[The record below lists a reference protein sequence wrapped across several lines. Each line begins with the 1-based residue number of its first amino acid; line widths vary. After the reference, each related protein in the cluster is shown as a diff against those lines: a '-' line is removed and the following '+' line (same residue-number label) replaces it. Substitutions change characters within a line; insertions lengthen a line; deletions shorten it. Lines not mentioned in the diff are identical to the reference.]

1 MKHLMISLA
10 AALALLAVSIIAF
23 IAGSGEQSA
32 VWVLAPSVAAAAT
45 LGVALFIALKRHNHD
60 AALAAAAE
68 NSAAG
73 KPVDAEVLGGAGAL
87 GESLDSL
94 VHEIQRQKGLIQGVL
109 VGLPMPYLLTDT
121 EERVTMTNRETM
133 DMLQIDKAPETQY
146 GRTLAEVFYNDPT
159 RQTAVGK
166 AIHKGEV
173 FRNLE
178 VTITGHKGGQR
189 HVLANVYPLYDLD
202 GKCIGGFC
210 LYLDMTKL
218 KEKEQEI
225 CDQNELIS
233 RAAQRA
239 TAVAEN
245 MASASDEFAAQ
256 VEETRASTEQQRA
269 STSEAASAIEQ
280 MSASIME
287 VAGNARDVTELAESS
302 RTKAGEGSAEVERT
316 QKVIQSMSKEAETL
330 MHDMV
335 GLGDQAEEI
344 GKVLG
349 VINDIADQTNLLALN
364 AAIEAARAGEAGK
377 GFAVV
382 ADEVRKLAEKT
393 MQATKEVGSV
403 VKAIQASA
411 VQSKTSTESVVSSVG
426 QGVESATTIAETFR
440 QILEMIEQTA
450 KRVSGIA
457 DAVEQQST
465 AGDQVATATHHI
477 QNAAQE
483 TASAMEESSH
493 AVVELARMAGELK
506 DIISE
511 MRDHAPE
518 ECEAV

>member
-1 MKHLMISLA
+1 MKNLIIFLA
-10 AALALLAVSIIAF
+10 AALVFIVVSAIAATAGPGGVSI
-23 IAGSGEQSA
+23 
-32 VWVLAPSVAAAAT
+32 WVLAPAVAAAAAS
-45 LGVALFIALKRHNHD
+45 VAALVMALMRNKQD

-68 NSAAG
+68 DAVAG
-73 KPVDAEVLGGAGAL
+73 KPVDADLLRSAGSLGQ
-87 GESLDSL
+87 SLDAL
-94 VHEIQRQKGLIQGVL
+94 VNEIRRQKGLVQGVL

-121 EERVTMTNRETM
+121 KERVVMTNKETM
-133 DMLQIDKAPETQY
+133 DMLQIDRAPETQH

-166 AIHKGEV
+166 AINNGEV

-189 HVLANVYPLYDLD
+189 HVLANVYPLYGLD
-202 GKCIGGFC
+202 GECIGGFC

-239 TAVAEN
+239 TAVAES

-269 STSEAASAIEQ
+269 STTEAASAIEQ

-287 VAGNARDVTELAESS
+287 VASNARDVTELAESS
-302 RTKAGEGSAEVERT
+302 RAKAGEGSAEVERT
-316 QKVIQSMSKEAETL
+316 QQVIRSMSKEAETL
-330 MHDMV
+330 MQDMV
-335 GLGDQAEEI
+335 GLGGQAEEI

-411 VQSKTSTESVVSSVG
+411 VQSRASTESVVSSVG
-426 QGVESATTIAETFR
+426 QGVESASAIAETFR
-440 QILEMIEQTA
+440 QILETIEQTA
-450 KRVSGIA
+450 ERVSGIA
-457 DAVEQQST
+457 AAVEQQST
-465 AGDQVATATHHI
+465 ASDEVAAATNHI

-483 TASAMEESSH
+483 TASAMEESSR

-506 DIISE
+506 EIINE
-511 MRDHAPE
+511 MQAQAPE
-518 ECEAV
+518 ECKSE